1 MTQAKD
7 KTELKRPNSPQDNGQ
22 THSQG
27 STDIRARGTSTAITH
42 GVRTA
47 LNQHIDHVSA
57 LQDAA
62 SEALSPV
69 IDEASDFMASV
80 VSGEFLWQSIADRT
94 KEKLSALPKQER
106 VELGVKSLKPASITP
121 SNRKGNKYL
130 TGTTFDI

>member
-1 MTQAKD
+1 MTQAK
-7 KTELKRPNSPQDNGQ
+7 EQLKRPNPPQDRDQ
-22 THSQG
+22 TPSPD

-42 GVRTA
+42 GVRSA
-47 LNQHIDHVSA
+47 LNQHIDHVAA

-62 SEALSPV
+62 TEALNPV

-106 VELGVKSLKPASITP
+106 VELGVKSLKPASIKP
-121 SNRKGNKYL
+121 SDGSDNKYL